1 MGAVSARSSLTQRRK
16 AATQLDIARAAA
28 ALFAEQGVEATTAEA
43 IAERA
48 GVAVRT
54 FYRYFPTKQDA
65 VEPLLTAGGG
75 QWRALL
81 ESADTQQGVLAALEE
96 AAAQVLSVH
105 PGQETLLGWTRALL
119 RAAGEDAALRSVWQ
133 RVNQE
138 SEELLRPVL
147 ERLAGGTH
155 SDLEVRLAAAAATD
169 SIRVALETWAASEA
183 GMSGP
188 DCPADLAVRCLR
200 HFSSGVPL
208 LSPTHPSQER
218 PAAAP

>member
-1 MGAVSARSSLTQRRK
+1 MSARSSLTQRRK

-28 ALFAEQGVEATTAEA
+28 ALFAEQGVEATTAEE

-75 QWRALL
+75 QWRSLL
-81 ESADTQQGVLAALEE
+81 ESADAEQGVLAALEE
-96 AAAQVLSVH
+96 AATRVLSVA
-105 PGQETLLGWTRALL
+105 PEQEAMLGWTRELL
-119 RAAGEDAALRSVWQ
+119 RAAGADAALRSVWQ
-133 RVNQE
+133 RVNRE
-138 SEELLRPVL
+138 SEELLRPAL
-147 ERLAGGTH
+147 TRLAGDTA
-155 SDLEVRLAAAAATD
+155 SELEVRLAAAAATD

-188 DCPADLAVRCLR
+188 GCPADLAVRCLR
-200 HFSSGVPL
+200 HFSGGVPL
-208 LSPTHPSQER
+208 LRPTQSSQVE
-218 PAAAP
+218 PTATP